1 MARFKKGQS
10 GNPAGRPKGC
20 RDSRTDLRKK
30 LAGQSQAVMQRVVDA
45 CLIDGDM
52 QACRIIADRILS
64 PLKSKAD
71 NVEFQLDSTATLTK
85 QAAQV
90 LAAVAEGEIDPVTGK
105 ALMDSI
111 AGLARITEIDELSSR
126 LTKLEEASNE
136 SKIN

>member
-1 MARFKKGQS
+1 M
-10 GNPAGRPKGC
+10 
-20 RDSRTDLRKK
+20 
-30 LAGQSQAVMQRVVDA
+30 VDA

-71 NVEFQLDSTATLTK
+71 TVEFKLDGTTTLTR

-90 LAAVAEGEIDPVTGK
+90 LAAVAEGVIDPITGK

-111 AGLARITEIDELSSR
+111 AGLARLTEIDELSSR

-136 SKIN
+136 SQIN